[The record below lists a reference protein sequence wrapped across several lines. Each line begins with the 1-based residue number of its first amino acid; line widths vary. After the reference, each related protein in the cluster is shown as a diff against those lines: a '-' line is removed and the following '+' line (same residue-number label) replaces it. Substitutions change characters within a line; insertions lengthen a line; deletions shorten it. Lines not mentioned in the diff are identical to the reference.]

1 MISYEPLYELL
12 RSRNMTI
19 QEVSLAIGF
28 AKDSLSSRMSR
39 RESISMPSLDRICR
53 YLDCGIEDI
62 FEFVPDGT
70 VVEHKVTRNMKN
82 RKRSFESVTVDWPKL
97 EEAINDAGYYNHSL
111 SQALNKPMN
120 YIARKKQNKKIS
132 KDSLKLIT
140 DFLGLKADD
149 YIQ

>member
-12 RSRNMTI
+12 RSRNMTV

-28 AKDSLSSRMSR
+28 SKDSLSSCISR
-39 RESISMPSLDRICR
+39 NESLSTPALDKICTF
-53 YLDCGIEDI
+53 LNCGLENV

-70 VVEHKVTRNMKN
+70 IIEHKITRNMKN
-82 RKRSFESVTVDWPKL
+82 RKRSFESVAVDWPKL
-97 EEAINDAGYYNHSL
+97 EEAISDAGYYNHTLSL
-111 SQALNKPMN
+111 ALNKPMN
-120 YIARKKQNKKIS
+120 YIARKKQNEKIS